1 MLRRKSLAEDAGGV
15 TVVEFAIGAPIVLLI
30 AVIVIEVSFML
41 AVRVALDIGTRE
53 AARAGLTGAPPPAGS
68 TRDQQLRK
76 IMVSTTFG
84 FVDPA
89 KLTVSLLA
97 YQDAGSV
104 GKPEP
109 FSDIDGNGR
118 WDPGEPFTDV
128 NGNGIWDADRG
139 AAGAGT
145 SGQTV
150 AYLVQYTG
158 KPLTGLAASLLDD
171 PTYHYESRVVVRN
184 EPF

>member
-1 MLRRKSLAEDAGGV
+1 MLRRRSLAMDAAGL
-15 TVVEFAIGAPIVLLI
+15 TAVEFAIGAPIVLLM
-30 AVIVIEVSFML
+30 AVIVIEVGFML

-68 TRDQQLRK
+68 TRDQQLRG
-76 IMVSTTFG
+76 IIVDATSG

-97 YQDAGSV
+97 YQDASVV

-109 FSDIDGNGR
+109 FSDINGNGQ

-128 NGNGIWDADRG
+128 NGNGRWDADRG

-150 AYLVQYTG
+150 AYLVQYTA